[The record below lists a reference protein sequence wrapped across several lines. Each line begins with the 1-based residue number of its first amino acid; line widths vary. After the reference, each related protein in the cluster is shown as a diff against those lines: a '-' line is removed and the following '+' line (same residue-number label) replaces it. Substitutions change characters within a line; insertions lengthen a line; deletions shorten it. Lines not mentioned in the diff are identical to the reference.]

1 MEIHDLSPCS
11 ITTVGGSGYQ
21 TIYSS
26 ILQEIFSSKNV
37 YYTIEKKQIL
47 ELR

>member
-1 MEIHDLSPCS
+1 MTCHHVVSQRLEGQGIKQSIHQFYKKFFHLSQS
-11 ITTVGGSGYQ
+11 
-21 TIYSS
+21 
-26 ILQEIFSSKNV
+26 V